1 MRKNAVSVNQA
12 VSEQIRST
20 AIQSGNDPVDPLH
33 LEHFIPY
40 RVSVLSNL
48 VSRRIADA
56 YEREFGLSI
65 PQWRIMAVLAR
76 YPDLSAGE
84 VAERSAMDKVA
95 VSRGVSTLLASRRLM
110 RSYDKGD
117 RRRSM
122 LRLSPTGYAVYKR
135 VAPMALRYEKALL
148 DSLNATDRRT
158 LGRIID
164 VLTERAKTLADIP
177 LEHVLAG
184 NTARSG

>member
-1 MRKNAVSVNQA
+1 MHARVSQA
-12 VSEQIRST
+12 VSEQNRSIT
-20 AIQSGNDPVDPLH
+20 IQPGNDPVDQLH

-40 RVSVLSNL
+40 RLSVLSNL

-76 YPDLSAGE
+76 YPDLSAAE

-95 VSRGVSTLLASRRLM
+95 VSRAVSTLLASRRLM
-110 RSYDKGD
+110 RSYDKED

-122 LRLSPTGYAVYKR
+122 LRLSPVGHAVYKR
-135 VAPMALRYEKALL
+135 VAPMALKYEKALL
-148 DSLNATDRRT
+148 DSLSAADRRT
-158 LGRIID
+158 LGRLID
-164 VLTERAKTLADIP
+164 VLMGRAKTLAGVP

-184 NTARSG
+184 SAARSA